1 MYCNG
6 ISLTDFRNIEQANV
20 SFDAGVNILYG
31 NNAQGKT
38 NLLEAVYYAALG
50 KSFRGQHAPEV
61 IRFGAEGALLSL
73 DYTAAGRA
81 QNITM
86 RLFQGRARAVE
97 KNKVR
102 ISKMSELVG
111 SFRAVLFC
119 PEHLSLI
126 KGGPAERR
134 QFLDIAVSASE
145 PVYLATLQRYA
156 QILKQRN
163 RLSVALML
171 ESHLDEMEKQIFAGA
186 PLVGKNAKKQ
196 ARDAN
201 RSACTCFVCDQM
213 GDAMEKMLATVCR
226 TYETQKEFCQLFEDQ
241 PCLCLPHFSAL
252 VEASTGAMSKKAQP
266 DFAKEASKLARRYLT
281 ELRGDVHHFC
291 EMYDHRN
298 AGSNDWG
305 NSKDSIERA
314 IWYLTTREP

>member
-1 MYCNG
+1 MRYDITNIPIAEVFEEGDGCP
-6 ISLTDFRNIEQANV
+6 ICRLRN
-20 SFDAGVNILYG
+20 
-31 NNAQGKT
+31 T
-38 NLLEAVYYAALG
+38 LE
-50 KSFRGQHAPEV
+50 
-61 IRFGAEGALLSL
+61 
-73 DYTAAGRA
+73 
-81 QNITM
+81 N
-86 RLFQGRARAVE
+86 RAVE
-97 KNKVR
+97 YITGAAMMEPDVR
-102 ISKMSELVG
+102 IETNKKG
-111 SFRAVLFC
+111 FC
-119 PEHLSLI
+119 
-126 KGGPAERR
+126 
-134 QFLDIAVSASE
+134 LDH
-145 PVYLATLQRYA
+145 YR

-196 ARDAN
+196 AKDAN

-213 GDAMEKMLATVCR
+213 GEAMEKMLATVCR
-226 TYETQKEFCQLFEDQ
+226 TWEGQKEFRQLFEDQ
-241 PCLCLPHFSAL
+241 PCLCLPHFSDL
-252 VEASTGAMSKKAQP
+252 VAASAGAMSKKAQP
-266 DFAKEASKLARRYLT
+266 DFAKEASKLAHRYLT